1 MGCREAQ
8 DLAVSVTLPSLHRV
22 LATRARA
29 VFPYRI
35 NFNKVS
41 YENLPLMK
49 KWCEDNCKSIW
60 RNEQTH
66 ALYFQFEDDYDATMF
81 MLRWGSAEGNELK

>member
-1 MGCREAQ
+1 MGGTKVATIRE
-8 DLAVSVTLPSLHRV
+8 V

-35 NFNKVS
+35 NFQTVGYKTFP
-41 YENLPLMK
+41 EMK
-49 KWCEDNCKSIW
+49 EWCETNCKGIW
-60 RNEQTH
+60 RNEQEH
-66 ALYFQFEDDYDATMF
+66 ALYFQFSDDYDATMF